1 MADETPLL
9 YLHGFASG
17 PTGRKVEKLRG
28 VMPSRYAI
36 HARDLNVPS
45 FEKLSFDDMVR
56 VASGAANKI
65 RAELLVGSSL
75 GALVALELARKG
87 LGIPLVLVAPALGFG
102 TRWVEKLPPGD
113 PIPFFHHGQGREIPI
128 HRAFFEDMASRTLE
142 AVPPA
147 PPVSIV
153 MGEQDESVPYEGVRR
168 VWEEWEGSG
177 RLAPGSRF
185 VSIPGGDHG
194 LVDHVDRIADEI
206 RRLIG

>member
-1 MADETPLL
+1 
-9 YLHGFASG
+9 
-17 PTGRKVEKLRG
+17 
-28 VMPSRYAI
+28 MPERYAI

-65 RAELLVGSSL
+65 RAELLIGSSL

-87 LGIPLVLVAPALGFG
+87 IGVPLLLVAPALGFG
-102 TRWVEKLPPGD
+102 ARWVEKLPPGD

-153 MGEQDESVPYEGVRR
+153 MGEKDESVPYEGVRR

-194 LVDHVDRIADEI
+194 LVDHVDRIADEV